1 MMKKLLTK
9 MMFLM
14 PDIGDEI
21 HTIPDEDEKPEKPQ
35 EETVDYEAKY
45 NELQTKYTELENKY
59 QRAILENNKIYK
71 KLTTQNNVHT
81 ETDMDMLRKKYNI
94 SEG

>member
-14 PDIGDEI
+14 ADIGVEI
-21 HTIPDEDEKPEKPQ
+21 HTISDEDENPEESSK
-35 EETVDYEAKY
+35 ETFDYEAKY

-59 QRAILENNKIYK
+59 QRAIIENNKIYK
-71 KLTTQNNVHT
+71 KLTTQNNVQT